1 MWEKLRNNQITHY
14 PQNGKD
20 FLEKYPPIQSAECG
34 QARLLGNCSNV
45 ESVRLSMV
53 RKHLEDFMSQVF
65 TEKEMH

>member
-14 PQNGKD
+14 PQNWEGFFRK
-20 FLEKYPPIQSAECG
+20 ISAHSECG

-53 RKHLEDFMSQVF
+53 HKHLEDFMSQVF